1 MTPTETKGAPRPQRR
16 PTNVSL
22 DRALVE
28 EAKSLGIN
36 LSQACE
42 RGIADQLAKTRAE
55 RWLDEN
61 RASLASSNTFVETRG
76 LPLTGHR
83 QF

>member
-1 MTPTETKGAPRPQRR
+1 MTASETKGALRPQRR

-76 LPLTGHR
+76 LPLAGLR